1 MRSPLVI
8 MLLMLALAG
17 SLSAQGADF
26 HVFASHS
33 ILGDVVARVAGEV
46 LDVRTL
52 MPPGADP
59 HAFQLRARAVAELL
73 EADLLFINGA
83 RYEEGVSGAGSG
95 CRSVAADGCGL
106 RLRCVVA

>member
-8 MLLMLALAG
+8 MLLVLALAG
-17 SLSAQGADF
+17 SLSAQDADF

-83 RYEEGVSGAGSG
+83 RYEEGVLGAGSG
-95 CRSVAADGCGL
+95 C
-106 RLRCVVA
+106 